1 MNINLRSIALIL
13 VALVFAG
20 AAALL
25 ARSFIAPDHKAKG
38 GARVAPEIVGVQVA
52 VARQNFPSGYIIQ
65 AKDLQWQAWPDADM
79 AAGYILKSKG
89 GSLEEFQGAVV
100 RQGMLAGDPVTWGR
114 VIKKGDRGYM
124 SALLTPGM
132 RAFSLKVNADTGV
145 SGFLFPGDRV
155 DLILSHSITRKN
167 AKGEDIVNQA
177 TETILTNTRILAIDQ
192 RAEDQENKPTIVK
205 TVTIEVTPKQAEGVA
220 LAEAMGQL
228 SLALHSLAKTDQE
241 MAEIARKGPNA
252 ALTPETPAAGGTY
265 TWDSQLS
272 RVISPG
278 GGIGPKSQVQLS
290 RGSESQTVEFQR

>member
-25 ARSFIAPDHKAKG
+25 ARSFLAPDHKVAG
-38 GARVAPEIVGVQVA
+38 SASVAPEVAGVQVA

-65 AKDLQWQAWPDADM
+65 AKDLQWQPWPDADM
-79 AAGYILKSKG
+79 AAGYIIKAKG

-114 VIKKGDRGYM
+114 VIKRGDRGYM
-124 SALLTPGM
+124 SALVSPGM

-167 AKGEDIVNQA
+167 AKGEDIVNQVS
-177 TETILTNTRILAIDQ
+177 ETVLTNTRILAIDQ

-220 LAEAMGQL
+220 LAQSMGQV
-228 SLALHSLAKTDQE
+228 SLALNSLAKTDQE
-241 MAEIARKGPNA
+241 MVEIASKGPDA
-252 ALTPETPAAGGTY
+252 ALKPEAPVSTGTF

-272 RVISPG
+272 RVISAG
-278 GGIGPKSQVQLS
+278 GGMGPKSQVQLS